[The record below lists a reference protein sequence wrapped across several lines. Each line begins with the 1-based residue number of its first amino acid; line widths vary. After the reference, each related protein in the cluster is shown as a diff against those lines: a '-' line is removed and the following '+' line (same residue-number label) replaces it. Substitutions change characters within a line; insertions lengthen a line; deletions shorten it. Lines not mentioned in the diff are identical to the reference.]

1 MITIKNSAQIAKM
14 REAGAMLHEVLT
26 QLRGKIQPGV
36 TTYELDQFAEKLI
49 RSFGAIPSFL
59 NYEGFPASICASVDN
74 QVVHGIPSKNTVLKE
89 GQIISVDCGLILG
102 GWQSDSAFTAPV
114 GKVSEEAQRL
124 IDVTEES
131 FFEALKVAREGNR
144 VSDIGHAVQK
154 YVEDRGFGTV
164 RALCGHGIGREMHE
178 DPQVPNYGIPG
189 HGVRLRRGMTIAV
202 EPMITAGDYHVKTL
216 RDGWTVVTTDGSLC
230 SHYEHT
236 VLITDGEPELLSY
249 PGYHKGRSDEIVSH
263 GGWPGGSLPRGP
275 RSGTC
280 FRDCGRH

>member
-1 MITIKNSAQIAKM
+1 MITIKNAAQIAKM
-14 REAGAMLHEVLT
+14 REAGAMLHSVLT
-26 QLRGKIQPGV
+26 QLKGKIEPGI
-36 TTYELDQFAEKLI
+36 TTKELDRFAEKLI
-49 RSFGAIPSFL
+49 RSYGAVPSFL
-59 NYEGFPASICASVDN
+59 NYEGYPASICASVDS
-74 QVVHGIPSKNTVLKE
+74 QVVHGIPSKKTVLKE
-89 GQIISVDCGLILG
+89 GQIISVDCGLILD

-144 VSDIGHAVQK
+144 ISDIGHAVQQ
-154 YVEDRGFGTV
+154 YVESRGFSTV

-189 HGVRLRRGMTIAV
+189 HGVRLRRGMTICI
-202 EPMITAGDYHVKTL
+202 EPMIAAGDYHVKTL

-236 VLITDGEPELLSY
+236 IAITDGEPELLTY
-249 PGYHKGRSDEIVSH
+249 PGYHKEEKR
-263 GGWPGGSLPRGP
+263 
-275 RSGTC
+275 
-280 FRDCGRH
+280 

>member
-1 MITIKNSAQIAKM
+1 MITIKNSAQIARM

-36 TTYELDQFAEKLI
+36 TTHELDAFAEKLI

-59 NYEGFPASICASVDN
+59 NYEGYPASICASVDS
-74 QVVHGIPSKNTVLKE
+74 QVVHGIPSKKTVLKE

-114 GKVSEEAQRL
+114 GRISEEAQRL

-131 FFEALKVAREGNR
+131 FFEALKVAREGLR
-144 VSDIGHAVQK
+144 ISDIGHAVQQ
-154 YVEDRGFGTV
+154 YVEERGFATV

-189 HGVRLRRGMTIAV
+189 HGVRLRKGMTICI
-202 EPMITAGDYHVKTL
+202 EPMIAAGDYHVKTL

-236 VLITDGEPELLSY
+236 ILITDGEPELLSY
-249 PGYHKGRSDEIVSH
+249 PGYHKEEKR
-263 GGWPGGSLPRGP
+263 
-275 RSGTC
+275 
-280 FRDCGRH
+280 

>member
-59 NYEGFPASICASVDN
+59 NYQGFPASICASVDN
-74 QVVHGIPSKNTVLKE
+74 QVVHGIPSKKTVLKE

-144 VSDIGHAVQK
+144 VSDIVHAVQQ
-154 YVEDRGFGTV
+154 YVEARGFSTV

-178 DPQVPNYGIPG
+178 DPSVPNYGIPG

-216 RDGWTVVTTDGSLC
+216 KDGWTVVTTDGSLC

-236 VLITDGEPELLSY
+236 IAITDGEPEVLSL
-249 PGYHKGRSDEIVSH
+249 PGYRKEEKR
-263 GGWPGGSLPRGP
+263 
-275 RSGTC
+275 
-280 FRDCGRH
+280 